1 MESKEIMQNIVK
13 LMDAKKASDIK
24 VLDISALTT
33 MADYFVICSGNSG
46 IHMRAVADEIDEKL
60 SELNINPR
68 GREGVNNDFWIL
80 LDYSDVIVHI
90 FNKESR
96 DFYSIENLWADASEV
111 DISNLISED

>member
-1 MESKEIMQNIVK
+1 MESKEIMQNIVR

-60 SELNINPR
+60 SESNINPR

-111 DISNLISED
+111 DISSLISED